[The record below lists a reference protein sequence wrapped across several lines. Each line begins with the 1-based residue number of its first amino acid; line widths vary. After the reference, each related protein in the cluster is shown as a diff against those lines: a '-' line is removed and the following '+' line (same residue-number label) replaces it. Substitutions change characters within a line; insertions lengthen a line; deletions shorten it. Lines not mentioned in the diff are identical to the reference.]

1 MSCGVVDLDAAS
13 IGTLMVLLSVPVL
26 DKGVSNMLL
35 LFLDWWLGGGE
46 DSAAES
52 AALATDD

>member
-1 MSCGVVDLDAAS
+1 
-13 IGTLMVLLSVPVL
+13 
-26 DKGVSNMLL
+26 MLL